1 MAISITVDE
10 VKRKAM
16 IDASDETYDDAI
28 EDLIDEMQPA
38 LEYSIADE
46 YLNDTSDANLQA
58 ALKLG
63 MLEIVTGEFVEQLR
77 RRLGAA
83 EEFSIAGVS
92 IGAGQ
97 QRGVDLIQQGAGR
110 LAPFLK
116 SALPS
121 AVDAASSSTTED
133 AEKVFSKQEGVW

>member
-1 MAISITVDE
+1 MAISISAAE

-16 IDASDETYDDAI
+16 IDSSDETYDDAI

-46 YLNDTSDANLQA
+46 YLNDTSDPNLQA

-63 MLEIVTGEFVEQLR
+63 MLEIITGEFVEQLR
-77 RRLGAA
+77 RQLGAA
-83 EEFSIAGVS
+83 EEVSIAGVS

-97 QRGVDLIQQGAGR
+97 QRGVDLIQQGAAR

-121 AVDAASSSTTED
+121 AAEAVSSSTTQD
-133 AEKVFSKQEGVW
+133 TEKVFSREEGVW